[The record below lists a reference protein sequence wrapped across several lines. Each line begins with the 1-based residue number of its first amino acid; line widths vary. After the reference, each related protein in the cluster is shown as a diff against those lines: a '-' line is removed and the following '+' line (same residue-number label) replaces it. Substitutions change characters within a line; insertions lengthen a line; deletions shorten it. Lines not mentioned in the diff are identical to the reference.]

1 MNAARFDSTVQNLS
15 NNWEFDELLDFLRK
29 NAVKNSKQLEFC
41 VYLAD
46 AGLLDELHKFIS
58 INGLYNLK
66 SLANDPENTYEKRE
80 NAKVLLNIYE
90 SEMLAVFERQ
100 FFSLPGVDGNLLSFS
115 LYADTSVLT
124 NYIIKNKDIIFQAE
138 QPPKTLMCLT
148 YAINKSLHS
157 NTEDKLLKLL
167 LDSFDNLKKVNTL
180 RKAYITKLIA
190 TKLLTNK
197 NIITFPKVGYN
208 SLHKLLGIIAAQKNK
223 HKNNGAARLYT
234 LISDVIR
241 PELKKP
247 TTSKKLGWNSKPK
260 VAVCISGMYR
270 CGNLA
275 LDSVYKNIIEPLDA
289 DVFFHSWKEMQEWP
303 GLGGAGDV
311 WLLRIFNNDIFN
323 KCPTALRSKKYFKEK
338 FPRTYTL
345 IDAPLD
351 SIFDPARLPET
362 IKFKKIKLEDPTIA
376 FQEHNIEEAS
386 FLSLG
391 SLNQAKMLYGIY
403 KAHEL
408 AVNHEIE
415 NGFRY
420 DYVIRCRPDIGLHN
434 KLSFSALETLKAD
447 EVAMDF
453 TKEYGPQD
461 QFWYGQ
467 RAAALSMASLWA
479 ASIDSNSLSPFPDHP
494 QMRAH
499 GLILGWMTDNHLQ
512 PVHTSITRDMKMAS
526 AKATPPDFSAALAE
540 DFANEASDLS
550 QDQKVLDFF
559 AALQGFNE

>member
-1 MNAARFDSTVQNLS
+1 MNSARFDLTVQNLT
-15 NNWEFDELLDFLRK
+15 NDWEFEALLDFYRK

-46 AGLLDELHKFIS
+46 VGLLDELHKFIS
-58 INGLYNLK
+58 TNGLYNLK
-66 SLANDPENTYEKRE
+66 ALADDPENTYEKRE

-100 FFSLPGVDGNLLSFS
+100 FGLLPGVDGSLLSFA

-124 NYIIKNKDIIFQAE
+124 NYIAKNKNIIFQTD
-138 QPPKTLMCLT
+138 QPPKTLMYLT

-157 NTEDKLLKLL
+157 KTEDDLLKLL
-167 LDSFDNLKKVNTL
+167 LDHFDNFKKASLL
-180 RKAYITKLIA
+180 RKAYVTKLVA
-190 TKLLTNK
+190 VKLLLNK
-197 NIITFPKVGYN
+197 NVITFPEVGYN
-208 SLHKLLGIIAAQKNK
+208 ALHKLMGTVAAQKN
-223 HKNNGAARLYT
+223 KNNGAARLYN

-241 PELKKP
+241 PELAKP
-247 TTSKKLGWNSKPK
+247 VSTHKLGWDSKPK
-260 VAVCISGMYR
+260 VAVCLSGMYR

-275 LDSVYKNIIEPLDA
+275 LDSVYKNIIEPLEA
-289 DVFFHSWKEMQEWP
+289 DVFFHSWKEMQDWP

-311 WLLRIFNNDIFN
+311 WLLRIFNQNIFD

-345 IDAPLD
+345 IDTP
-351 SIFDPARLPET
+351 SHSTFDPARLPET
-362 IKFKKIKLEDPTIA
+362 IKFEKIQLEDPIIA
-376 FQEHNIEEAS
+376 FQEHNIEDAK

-408 AVNHEIE
+408 AVNHERD

-420 DYVIRCRPDIGLHN
+420 DYIVRCRPDIGLHN
-434 KLSFSALETLKAD
+434 KLNFSDLENLKAN

-467 RAAALSMASLWA
+467 RSAALSMASLWA
-479 ASIDSNSLSPFPDHP
+479 ASVASNSLSPFPNLP

-499 GLILGWMTDNHLQ
+499 GLIFGWMTDNHLQ
-512 PVHTSITRDMKMAS
+512 PAHTPIKRDMKLAT

-540 DFANEASDLS
+540 DFRNEASDLR
-550 QDQKVLDFF
+550 QNQEVLDFF
-559 AALQGFNE
+559 SALQVFNK